1 MYVLVF
7 KRVLDILIGLMA
19 LPFVV
24 LVMIVVGPAIWFDD
38 KGPIFYKAKRI
49 AKGGGI
55 FSMYKFRSMKVN
67 APDIRLEN
75 GDTYNGDDD
84 PRVTKVGRILRKTSI
99 DEIPQFL
106 NVLIGN
112 MSFIGPRPDTPDF
125 LEVYQKE
132 YPAILAIKPGITG
145 YNQAY
150 FRNSIDGKEKMKN
163 DDYYAKHLSFGM
175 DVKIVFKTIKTV
187 LFRENINHE

>member
-1 MYVLVF
+1 MYKHFF
-7 KRVLDILIGLMA
+7 KRVGDIIIGLCA
-19 LPFVV
+19 LPFV
-24 LVMIVVGPAIWFDD
+24 LLFIVIVGPIIYFED

-49 AKGGGI
+49 AKGGGM
-55 FSMYKFRSMKVN
+55 FGMYKFRSMIVN

-84 PRVTKVGRILRKTSI
+84 PRVTKIGRFMRKTSI

-125 LEVYQKE
+125 LDVYKKE
-132 YPAILAIKPGITG
+132 APDVLTIKPGLTG

-150 FRNSIDGKEKMKN
+150 FRNSIDGAEKMKN
-163 DDYYAKHLSFGM
+163 DAYYAEHLTLWM
-175 DVKIVFKTIKTV
+175 DVKIVLKTIKTV
-187 LFRENINHE
+187 LFRENINH